1 VGPSIDLAEIGYKK
15 AREKRQEKIEKAGG
29 KRIIRQGGGQVW
41 EDTSLL
47 DWADGKIFHLL
58 TTCAALNFWSIL
70 LQMISEFSV
79 VTLVMM

>member
-29 KRIIRQGGGQVW
+29 KRIIRQAGGQVW

-47 DWADGKIFHLL
+47 DWPDG
-58 TTCAALNFWSIL
+58 
-70 LQMISEFSV
+70 
-79 VTLVMM
+79 